1 MTTYAPVPGGPYMRK
16 NKSVQR
22 SMVLVMLALLPAT
35 AYGFYL
41 YGWPSI
47 ILFFVTLA
55 SAFAFEVICLRIRNQ
70 PIQIFAFDGS
80 AIVTAWL
87 IAVSLPPWAPWW
99 IGVLGSA
106 IAIVIGK
113 HPYGGLGQ
121 NVFNP
126 AMVARVALLISFP
139 LEMTIF
145 IKPIPI
151 FSEMAPSL
159 GDSLGIIFGGASYDA
174 FTSASLLGTIRTEL
188 GQGMVI
194 GDILRDSYQPL
205 AWMIGNAT
213 GSLGEGAALLLTAG
227 GIFLIYHRVI
237 TWHIPVSTIASI
249 AIIAALFHLIDATRY
264 PDAMV
269 HVFTGATF
277 LTAFFIATD
286 PVTSPMSPRGQLFF
300 GAALG
305 ILIYILRTW
314 SVYPEGASFA
324 ILIMNALTPM
334 IDRYLR
340 PRIFG
345 RTYKGEPL
353 KPEKRP

>member
-1 MTTYAPVPGGPYMRK
+1 MTTHATVPGGPYMRK
-16 NKSVQR
+16 NKSVQK
-22 SMVLVMLALLPAT
+22 SMALVMLALLPAT

-41 YGWPSI
+41 FGWPSI
-47 ILFFVTLA
+47 ILFVVTLA
-55 SAFAFEVICLRIRNQ
+55 SAFVFEVLCLKVRSQ
-70 PIQIFAFDGS
+70 PLRIFAFDGS

-87 IAVSLPPWAPWW
+87 IAVSLPPWTPWW
-99 IGVLGSA
+99 VGVLGSA
-106 IAIVIGK
+106 IAIIISK

-145 IKPIPI
+145 VNPVPM
-151 FSEMAPSL
+151 FSADAPSL
-159 GDSLGIIFGGASYDA
+159 MESFRIIFGGASYDA
-174 FTSASLLGTIRTEL
+174 FTSASVLGVIKTGL
-188 GQGMVI
+188 GQGMAM
-194 GDILRDSYQPL
+194 GDIMQGSYQPL
-205 AWMIGNAT
+205 TWMIGNEP
-213 GSLGEGAALLLTAG
+213 GSMGEVSAILLTAG
-227 GIFLIYHRVI
+227 GILLIYHRVI

-249 AIIAALFHLIDATRY
+249 AGVAALFHFIDGSRY

-269 HVFTGATF
+269 HLFAGATF

-300 GAALG
+300 GVALG
-305 ILIYILRTW
+305 VLIYILRTW

-345 RTYKGEPL
+345 RTYKGDPL
-353 KPEKRP
+353 KSGK